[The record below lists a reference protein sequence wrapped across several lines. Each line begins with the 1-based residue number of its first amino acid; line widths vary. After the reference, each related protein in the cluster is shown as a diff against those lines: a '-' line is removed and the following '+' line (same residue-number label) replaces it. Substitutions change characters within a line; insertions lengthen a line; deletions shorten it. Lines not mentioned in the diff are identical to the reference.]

1 VSRLP
6 QLRPV
11 EIVNALK
18 RGGFIEHHQ
27 RGSHLYLLHPGTGRM
42 TDVPMHPRDVKRGT
56 LMSILRKAGLS
67 QDELRRL
74 L

>member
-1 VSRLP
+1 
-6 QLRPV
+6 
-11 EIVNALK
+11 
-18 RGGFIEHHQ
+18 
-27 RGSHLYLLHPGTGRM
+27 M